1 MEAQKEL
8 IRKSISI
15 HAPKEKVWDVLF
27 TDRYIRIWYAEF
39 SQGSYAVT
47 DWKVG
52 SKAFFMDE
60 SKKGLVGV
68 IAVNEP
74 NQRLAIEYA
83 GVVSEDGSEDYE
95 SEIAREFK
103 GARETY
109 HISEEGGNTFLEL
122 TCDMSP
128 KYFEMMSTAW
138 DKALQKIKQLSEE

>member
-27 TDRYIRIWYAEF
+27 TDRYIRIWYSEF
-39 SQGSYAVT
+39 SQGSYAIT

-52 SKAFFMDE
+52 SKALFIDE
-60 SKKGLVGV
+60 SKRGLVGE

-83 GVVSEDGSEDYE
+83 GTVNEDGAEDYE
-95 SEIAREFK
+95 SEMAGEFK
-103 GARETY
+103 GTRETY
-109 HISEEGGNTFLEL
+109 HISEEGGITFLEL
-122 TCDMSP
+122 TCDMP
-128 KYFEMMSTAW
+128 AKYFEMMSAAW